1 MTFSSRLE
9 KLRTPYFMLILMA
22 ITVQVGFASWSAIL
36 NNFAHEEAAFTG
48 ADMGLLQSVREIPG
62 FLAFTAV
69 FFILMWREQTF
80 ALISLVVFGV
90 GIAITGMF
98 PSVTGLLITTF
109 IMSLGFHYYETMSQS
124 LQLQWLPKATAA
136 KQLGTILAASAF
148 GQLLIYGLVILLW
161 KVFALPYIAMF
172 YMFGGLTLTLVLFI
186 IFFFPTFDQPH
197 LQNKKLILRKR
208 YWLYYALTFM
218 AGARRQIFVVFAA
231 WMMVEKFGFRVHE
244 VAFLFIINVTF
255 NMLFARRIGATIGR
269 FGERAALT
277 FEYVGLIIV
286 FVSYAFVNNAILGAS
301 LYVIDHFFFAL
312 AIAMK
317 TYFQKIADPAD
328 MAPTAAVAFTINHI
342 AAVVIPVAF
351 GVIWL
356 YNPAYVFLAGAGFA
370 ALSLILSQLIP
381 RHPVE
386 GHETLLVK
394 PKVIVGE

>member
-1 MTFSSRLE
+1 
-9 KLRTPYFMLILMA
+9 
-22 ITVQVGFASWSAIL
+22 
-36 NNFAHEEAAFTG
+36 
-48 ADMGLLQSVREIPG
+48 MGLLQSIREIPG

-69 FFILMWREQTF
+69 FFILVWKEQTF
-80 ALISLVVFGV
+80 ALISLFVFGI
-90 GIAITGMF
+90 GIALTGMF

-124 LQLQWLPKATAA
+124 LQLQWLPKETAA

-161 KVFALPYIAMF
+161 KVWALPYIAMF
-172 YMFGGLTLTLVLFI
+172 WVFGGLTLSLVLFI
-186 IFFFPTFDQPH
+186 IFFFPQFKQPH
-197 LQNKKLILRKR
+197 VQNKKLILRKR

-218 AGARRQIFVVFAA
+218 SGARRQIFVVFAA
-231 WMMVEKFGFRVHE
+231 WMMVEKFGYHVHE
-244 VAFLFIINVTF
+244 VALLFIINTTF
-255 NMLFARRIGATIGR
+255 NMFFARRIGAAIGH

-277 FEYVGLIIV
+277 FEYIGLIIV
-286 FVSYAFVNNAILGAS
+286 FVSYAFVNNAFLGAS

-351 GVIWL
+351 GIIWL
-356 YNPAYVFLAGAGFA
+356 VNPAYVFLAGAGFA
-370 ALSLILSQLIP
+370 VLSLALSQLIP

-394 PKVIVGE
+394 PKVAVDE

>member
-1 MTFSSRLE
+1 
-9 KLRTPYFMLILMA
+9 
-22 ITVQVGFASWSAIL
+22 
-36 NNFAHEEAAFTG
+36 
-48 ADMGLLQSVREIPG
+48 
-62 FLAFTAV
+62 
-69 FFILMWREQTF
+69 
-80 ALISLVVFGV
+80 
-90 GIAITGMF
+90 MF

-124 LQLQWLPKATAA
+124 LQLQWLPKETAA

-161 KVFALPYIAMF
+161 KVLALPYIAMF
-172 YMFGGLTLTLVLFI
+172 WVFGGLTLSLVLFI
-186 IFFFPTFDQPH
+186 IFFFPQFKQPH
-197 LQNKKLILRKR
+197 VQNKKLILRKR

-218 AGARRQIFVVFAA
+218 SGARRQIFVVFAA
-231 WMMVEKFGFRVHE
+231 WMMVEKFGYHVHE
-244 VAFLFIINVTF
+244 VALLFIINTTF
-255 NMLFARRIGATIGR
+255 NMFFARKIGSAIGH

-277 FEYVGLIIV
+277 FEYIGLIIV

-342 AAVVIPVAF
+342 AAVVIPVVF
-351 GVIWL
+351 GIIWL
-356 YNPAYVFLAGAGFA
+356 VNPAYVFLAGAGFA
-370 ALSLILSQLIP
+370 VLSLALSQLIP

-394 PKVIVGE
+394 PKVAVGE